1 MYDKI
6 NIDDFLYSEEVNIST
21 DSTTE
26 EVIEVATPSDALPS
40 DVINQINDNLSVIV
54 FILLLFLVLHFKS
67 IIHSYFHKNTN
78 EMR

>member
-6 NIDDFLYSEEVNIST
+6 NIDDFLFSEEGFTIT
-21 DSTTE
+21 DPTTE
-26 EVIEVATPSDALPS
+26 EVRPVATPSDAISP

-54 FILLLFLVLHFKS
+54 FILLLFLVLQFKS

>member
-6 NIDDFLYSEEVNIST
+6 NIDDFLYSEEVNTFT

-26 EVIEVATPSDALPS
+26 EVSEVATSSDALPS
-40 DVINQINDNLSVIV
+40 DVIKQINDNLSVIV
-54 FILLLFLVLHFKS
+54 FILLLFCILHFKS